1 MVVFF
6 NITRGT
12 VCVYKEMSYTNNLW
26 EKLLDGA
33 IEKFL
38 KNFMSYTTA
47 PLPPTVTLS
56 LPQALAVNL
65 DVISHSV

>member
-1 MVVFF
+1 
-6 NITRGT
+6 
-12 VCVYKEMSYTNNLW
+12 MSYTNNLW